1 METWFLKG
9 AYPFIEAGILHALT
23 VKNRNKHVLLV
34 EPDAMSIT
42 RALVVKAMKN
52 TGNALPKFQC
62 QLIGSVYFH
71 PSTNLENNTEGIKVK
86 IGIGDT
92 QKMEEIEDV
101 WREIEKLT
109 DSSQPNH
116 PDQGANGGKK
126 KRGKTRS

>member
-1 METWFLKG
+1 
-9 AYPFIEAGILHALT
+9 
-23 VKNRNKHVLLV
+23 
-34 EPDAMSIT
+34 
-42 RALVVKAMKN
+42 
-52 TGNALPKFQC
+52 
-62 QLIGSVYFH
+62 
-71 PSTNLENNTEGIKVK
+71 VK